1 MGEAE
6 NNPADQGAAGADPP
20 LTVERLADLQ
30 AGLLDDETAAR
41 VRRQVRA
48 DPEAAATL
56 RALNQVRLDVAAV
69 GADPSSAPEAPPE
82 VIARITE
89 ALTSAGPMGAPRS
102 PVAHSARPRLHPG
115 RVVAGVAG
123 FCAVL
128 AAVGI

>member
-6 NNPADQGAAGADPP
+6 NDPADHGAAGADPP

-48 DPEAAATL
+48 DPEAETVL
-56 RALNQVRLDVAAV
+56 RALNRVRRDVAAV
-69 GADPSSAPEAPPE
+69 GADPTSAPDAPPE

-89 ALTSAGPMGAPRS
+89 ALTSADPRGATS
-102 PVAHSARPRLHPG
+102 SLTTHSARPLRPG
-115 RVVAGVAG
+115 RVAAGVAG
-123 FCAVL
+123 LCAVL
-128 AAVGI
+128 AAIG